1 MAAYGPPE
9 VELDPEIHAP
19 VIHDT
24 ITSSPPDSD
33 LLGAVPF
40 SIATESA
47 FQFSEESVLD
57 EPTEEDVT
65 DVFPSQ
71 HVPIQESPAPQLEPK
86 VTSTPEPFREL
97 SSTPDVSADISHG
110 HTIRGDSAIPVL
122 DIHAD
127 VHPAPETPPLAPPSE
142 DDTGFG
148 TTLESPAPDSPY
160 PETIGSIEA
169 EEEPSF
175 EKEDIE
181 LPEKFPDVIR
191 EPGTVLKRLSSNMC
205 AKKHYVLSFTQ
216 KLFV

>member
-1 MAAYGPPE
+1 MSASGNTE

-57 EPTEEDVT
+57 EPTEEDVA
-65 DVFPSQ
+65 DIFPGQ
-71 HVPIQESPAPQLEPK
+71 HVPVQESPAPESEPK
-86 VTSTPEPFREL
+86 ITSTPEPFKEI
-97 SSTPDVSADISHG
+97 SSSPDTPVVSADISSIPEISG
-110 HTIRGDSAIPVL
+110 SSALPVL

-127 VHPAPETPPLAPPSE
+127 VHPAPETPPLALPSE
-142 DDTGFG
+142 TDTGFG
-148 TTLESPAPDSPY
+148 STVESPTPDSPY
-160 PETIGSIEA
+160 PETIGSVET
-169 EEEPSF
+169 EEEPNF

-191 EPGTVLKRLSSNMC
+191 EPGMMFKTMFIK
-205 AKKHYVLSFTQ
+205 
-216 KLFV
+216 